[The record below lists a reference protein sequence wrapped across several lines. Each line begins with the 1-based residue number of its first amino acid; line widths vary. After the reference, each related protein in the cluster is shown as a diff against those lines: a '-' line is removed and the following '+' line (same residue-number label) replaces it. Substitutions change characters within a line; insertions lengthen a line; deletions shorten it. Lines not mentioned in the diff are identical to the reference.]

1 MNSIIKHI
9 NYEEFVKLIGTE
21 KFNTFIDANDTVILC
36 FIADW
41 SVPSRI
47 AIKKVK
53 KMNLLK
59 NLVGII
65 DVDLVDSIEL
75 CDAYEV
81 LCSKYLD

>member
-1 MNSIIKHI
+1 
-9 NYEEFVKLIGTE
+9 
-21 KFNTFIDANDTVILC
+21 
-36 FIADW
+36 
-41 SVPSRI
+41 
-47 AIKKVK
+47 
-53 KMNLLK
+53 MNLFK